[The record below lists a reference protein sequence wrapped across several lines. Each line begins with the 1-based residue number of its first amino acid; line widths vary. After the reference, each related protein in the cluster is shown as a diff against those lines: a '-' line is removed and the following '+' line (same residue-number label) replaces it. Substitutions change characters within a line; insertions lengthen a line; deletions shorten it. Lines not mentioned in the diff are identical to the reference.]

1 MPWHPLR
8 YRHPL
13 QPYRWST
20 ETRVAQRRTGSTT
33 TNLRLPNISSAL
45 ALRTHHDEQ
54 NTAIEVAGS
63 VRTVRKQKSRAF
75 LSIGDGSTVDVL
87 QAVLHPDQAQGLSTG
102 AFVSVRGLWQASPP
116 GKKQSH
122 ELQAQR
128 VTLIGA
134 ADSEKKYQTAEYL
147 RTVPHLRLRLPIQ
160 ALLARLRSESDFLL
174 AQFFRDR
181 DFLRLQPPII
191 TSSDCE
197 GAGEVF
203 AVAAEV
209 ATPASPGD
217 GEQATIREGGFFR
230 KPTFLTVSSQ
240 LHLEAYMHEHPK
252 VWTLSPTFRAEKSDT
267 PRHASEFQM
276 LEVEFRTQNVAEVM
290 DLVEDMI
297 RSLVQGLRKKS
308 FLEELMAA
316 KITWEQSGTDRLE
329 SDCQHLSSRWDGL
342 EKTSWPRITYEA
354 AMRLLQDSFKSG
366 ESEFI
371 HEPNKDAGLHL
382 EHEKYIATKVG
393 LGQPVFVT
401 DYPRAIKPFYMLP
414 SELKTEQGDT
424 PETVACF
431 DLLLP
436 EVCEVVGGSLREHRL
451 QHLEAAMSRRHLDL
465 RPTHDNSGTTKDL
478 NTGPAGVLGGNLQWY
493 VDLRRFGSVPHGGFG
508 SGFDRILC
516 YLSGIRN
523 IKDVIPWPRHYGKC
537 DC

>member
-20 ETRVAQRRTGSTT
+20 ETRVAQRRKRST

-45 ALRTHHDEQ
+45 ALRIHHDQQ
-54 NTAIEVAGS
+54 NTAIEVVGS
-63 VRTVRKQKSRAF
+63 VRTVRKQKSLAF

-87 QAVLHPDQAQGLSTG
+87 QAVLHPDQAQGYREKR
-102 AFVSVRGLWQASPP
+102 AKIPV
-116 GKKQSH
+116 
-122 ELQAQR
+122 
-128 VTLIGA
+128 
-134 ADSEKKYQTAEYL
+134 KKYPIQKKFQTAEYL

-174 AQFFRDR
+174 TQFFRDR

-191 TSSDCE
+191 TSCDCE

-203 AVAAEV
+203 AVAGEV
-209 ATPASPGD
+209 AAPATPGD
-217 GEQATIREGGFFR
+217 GEQAAIREGGFFR
-230 KPTFLTVSSQ
+230 RPTFLTVSSQ

-276 LEVEFRTQNVAEVM
+276 LEAEFRTQTLDEVM

-308 FLEELMAA
+308 FLEQLMAA
-316 KITWEQSGTDRLE
+316 KNTWEQSGTDRLE
-329 SDCQHLSSRWDGL
+329 GNCQHLSSRWDDL

-354 AMRLLQDSFKSG
+354 AMRLLQDSVNSG

-382 EHEKYIATKVG
+382 EHEKYIAAKVG

-401 DYPRAIKPFYMLP
+401 DYPRGIKPFYMLP
-414 SELKTEQGDT
+414 SAAKVGQGDSA
-424 PETVACF
+424 ETVACF

-436 EVCEVVGGSLREHRL
+436 EVCELVGGSLREHRL

-465 RPTHDNSGTTKDL
+465 RPAHDDSGNRSDL
-478 NTGPAGVLGGNLQWY
+478 STGPAGGLGGNLEWY

-508 SGFDRILC
+508 FGFDRLLC